1 MKLFLACLVAGVVL
15 FPIAGRYLA
24 HDPVATDDQAAWCAA
39 FETRD
44 EFSRE
49 EAGRY
54 LDYCDH
60 FDMVTQKEMPGR
72 LVR

>member
-15 FPIAGRYLA
+15 FPVIGRWLN
-24 HDPVATDDQAAWCAA
+24 DPVETDDQAAWYQQ

-49 EAGRY
+49 EAERY
-54 LDYCDH
+54 LNYCPH
-60 FDMVTQKEMPGR
+60 FDMATQTEVKGR
-72 LVR
+72 RVR